1 MRGGWAAEAV
11 RVQARR
17 GGASKA
23 GFESVAGSRPGGLSP
38 PCSSVATLGNY
49 PARIRTV
56 LLAAGWVLIDGR
68 DPPRHRWGYSA
79 AAVYRVLNGGR
90 PTVRF
95 VKRLVELE
103 RMYAAEIRALADGS
117 ILMQPVSKGRGRM
130 MYVRHD
136 YREGA
141 ERGV

>member
-1 MRGGWAAEAV
+1 MSSGWANGVTGAGEGRVTLEKSVPEA
-11 RVQARR
+11 
-17 GGASKA
+17 
-23 GFESVAGSRPGGLSP
+23 
-38 PCSSVATLGNY
+38 ATLGNY

-56 LLAAGWVLIDGR
+56 LLAANWVLIDGR

-79 AAVYRVLNGGR
+79 QAVYRVLRGGR

-103 RMYAAEIRALADGS
+103 RMYAAEIQALADGS
-117 ILMQPVSKGRGRM
+117 ILMQPVSKGRGRV

>member
-1 MRGGWAAEAV
+1 MSLGWANGV
-11 RVQARR
+11 TP
-17 GGASKA
+17 S
-23 GFESVAGSRPGGLSP
+23 
-38 PCSSVATLGNY
+38 LGNY

-56 LLAAGWVLIDGR
+56 LLAANWVLIDGR
-68 DPPRHRWGYSA
+68 DPSGPGGDSEAARVVRAPRHRWGYSA
-79 AAVYRVLNGGR
+79 QAVYRVLNGGR

-117 ILMQPVSKGRGRM
+117 ILMQPVSKGRGRVQ
-130 MYVRHD
+130 YVRHD
-136 YREGA
+136 YRESA